1 MAALETWLLILQ
13 LASTLPL
20 VGLIWTIQLVHYPLF
35 AQVGESGYVAYQ
47 HRHMALIGPLVGPL
61 MLIEALV
68 ALGLLLMTPGS
79 PAAIAGFVLVL
90 VIWGSTAL
98 VQVPCHRILTASFD
112 AEAHRRL
119 VRSNWVRTV
128 AWTLRGLLAILMIP
142 GWTPGG

>member
-1 MAALETWLLILQ
+1 MSSLL
-13 LASTLPL
+13 
-20 VGLIWTIQLVHYPLF
+20 Y
-35 AQVGESGYVAYQ
+35 
-47 HRHMALIGPLVGPL
+47 HMALIGPLVGPL

-112 AEAHRRL
+112 ADAHRRL